1 MHRAGAPFLR
11 FAMPRMQR
19 RSACFPARAVLVLL
33 VAFGLASGKEADSEK
48 LESSYNESRRAYDA
62 FSIVLAGNEGELDLS
77 RGAKS
82 HTVFQR
88 GRIMDP
94 WYPPKKSPATP
105 AELARLFHHDAYADR
120 ISFELFYGDSD
131 RYEYT
136 MPEVLVSDKRIADPK
151 VVEYR
156 NDVDENSAG
165 FSILYDCKPEEKS
178 VPTRSVVV
186 SVIVPVI
193 SGISVLI
200 SMVKTCGGGMHPYI
214 EFGHYRD
221 AIDSRLGATRVQF
234 GTGSFE
240 AGPHVMSTRLY
251 LHLHRPAQS
260 QEFFHPTINTSS
272 SVLSLTMRGPKFGGI
287 LRGGE
292 STILHVLYECLG
304 KGKSVITAYV
314 RITPFQA
321 LRARWTKD
329 CGGGKPVHLSI
340 GSNSFESADV
350 VQTGTVSR
358 AWFVD
363 VEQIARANRL
373 KKSELQQFNT
383 TTRFK
388 DFFFTNSGH
397 PLQVGRPAF
406 TVNRPNVLSIV
417 ALKPPIHLNQ
427 LFLSGTGDVLDNHS
441 SRRLR
446 LLFICKK
453 SGTADVLVT
462 VPVKSFSKVEFGFQ
476 KVCKAQRK
484 RNPSGFLRTA
494 NSFMNLALTLLF
506 VGMVYWSCAQLR
518 SNERKAEVRSSRIPL
533 RPTNFPIDGGRSE
546 TQF

>member
-1 MHRAGAPFLR
+1 MHGPTAR
-11 FAMPRMQR
+11 
-19 RSACFPARAVLVLL
+19 FPACVALLLL
-33 VAFGLASGKEADSEK
+33 VAVRFAAGKEADAAK

-62 FSIVLAGNEGELDLS
+62 FSIVLAGNEGELGLS
-77 RGAKS
+77 QGLKT

-94 WYPPKKSPATP
+94 WLPPKKTP
-105 AELARLFHHDAYADR
+105 ASPEEQARLFHHDAYADR

-131 RYEYT
+131 RYEFT
-136 MPEVLVSDKRIADPK
+136 MPEVLVSDKLIADPK

-178 VPTRSVVV
+178 VATRSVVV

-200 SMVKTCGGGMHPYI
+200 SMVKTCGGGIHPYV

-221 AIDSRLGATRVQF
+221 AIDSRLGATRLQF
-234 GTGSFE
+234 GTSTFE

-272 SVLSLTMRGPKFGGI
+272 SVLSLSMRGPKFGGI
-287 LRGGE
+287 LRAGE

-304 KGKSVITAYV
+304 KGKSVVTAYV
-314 RITPFQA
+314 RITPFQP

-340 GSNSFESADV
+340 GSSSTDAADV

-363 VEQIARANRL
+363 VEQIARTNRL

-383 TTRFK
+383 STRFK

-397 PLQVGRPAF
+397 PLQIGRPAF

-417 ALKPPIHLNQ
+417 ALKPPMHLNQ
-427 LFLSGTGDVLDNHS
+427 VFLSGAGDVLDNHS

-476 KVCKAQRK
+476 KVCKAQKK
-484 RNPSGFLRTA
+484 RDPSGFLRTA
-494 NSFMNLALTLLF
+494 NSFMNLALSLLF
-506 VGMVYWSCAQLR
+506 IGMVYWSCGQLR
-518 SNERKAEVRSSRIPL
+518 NSERKTETRSSRIPL
-533 RPTNFPIDGGRSE
+533 RPSNFAVGGERSE
-546 TQF
+546 A